1 MDTNPP
7 EVCVRAVSEK
17 VLLRKDV
24 QVTGAR
30 PSLIVLIW
38 DRLAASEHKAVS
50 KLAKQLDEMVL

>member
-1 MDTNPP
+1 M
-7 EVCVRAVSEK
+7 CVRAVSK
-17 VLLRKDV
+17 KALLRKDV

-38 DRLAASEHKAVS
+38 DRLTASEHRAVS